1 MTTPKRDKL
10 GHFISTGTKTKKK
23 KATKVSAA
31 PKLATA
37 KKTLGGTTMSKRKVN
52 VTIPDGR
59 NFVLI
64 TEDSAADIQSDLA
77 ELYPEVENAEV
88 VEGENAKGE
97 DTIQFVVKAGKKG

>member
-23 KATKVSAA
+23 KKVSAA

-37 KKTLGGTTMSKRKVN
+37 KKTIGGTTMSKRKVN
-52 VTIPDGR
+52 VTLPDGR
-59 NFVLI
+59 NFDLLTADT
-64 TEDSAADIQSDLA
+64 TEDIQTDLT

-88 VEGENAKGE
+88 VEGENADGE
-97 DTIQFVVKAGKKG
+97 DTIKFVVKAGKKGC